1 MIVPFVGNV
10 FVVIHKICCV
20 KNQMAMDVIL
30 INVSGKNIDNVYA
43 LSELFKVPMDQI
55 ICGNREYQP
64 EQGSMYYRLK
74 AYAKYL
80 RMCVTVA
87 CEGKGRE
94 QNCFII
100 ESI

>member
-1 MIVPFVGNV
+1 MNGRSLP
-10 FVVIHKICCV
+10 
-20 KNQMAMDVIL
+20 
-30 INVSGKNIDNVYA
+30 SIDNVYA

-80 RMCVTVA
+80 RMCVTVT

-94 QNCFII
+94 AIAESRAFIYVDKEVQRVDKAAI
-100 ESI
+100 QELREKM

>member
-1 MIVPFVGNV
+1 MYKRQVYHWLNGRSLP
-10 FVVIHKICCV
+10 
-20 KNQMAMDVIL
+20 
-30 INVSGKNIDNVYA
+30 SIDNVYA
-43 LSELFKVPMDQI
+43 LSELFRVPIDKI
-55 ICGNREYQP
+55 ICENRGYQP
-64 EQGSMYYRLK
+64 EQRSIYYRLK

-87 CEGKGRE
+87 WEGKGRE